1 MLSCPALPR
10 APKGSA
16 DLGEESRVQQAQL
29 GQRRAEGGMSG
40 KATAAALRAPR
51 LRHPSVVQPQWGNN
65 SAEGA
70 TKHTH
75 GGTGEPHCRGSD
87 IGRPLGANR
96 AKCRAGGA
104 PCTPLRGQSRHGGG
118 AVCAERAAGQHAC
131 RGRRQ
136 GTATLASSA
145 PLAPPQTNAARAP
158 HAAMA
163 RRACTRPPARP
174 HIAAAGSRR
183 WERSAT
189 GCAVAR
195 AGGGRRRH
203 SLTVSAQ
210 PHALPQSAGPSPAR
224 SSTDQRHTGEVTH
237 PVAPTAR

>member
-29 GQRRAEGGMSG
+29 GQREAEGGMSG

-104 PCTPLRGQSRHGGG
+104 PCTPLRGQSRHGG
-118 AVCAERAAGQHAC
+118 APCVL
-131 RGRRQ
+131 RGRRDSTHAGGAGRALRRMRPQ
-136 GTATLASSA
+136 
-145 PLAPPQTNAARAP
+145 PLLLPPKRMPHGPPTPPWPGARARGRP
-158 HAAMA
+158 HARISQQQGAA
-163 RRACTRPPARP
+163 GGKDLPRGARSLVQEGGGSGPGRTRAVGPRRRRARV
-174 HIAAAGSRR
+174 I
-183 WERSAT
+183 
-189 GCAVAR
+189 
-195 AGGGRRRH
+195 
-203 SLTVSAQ
+203 
-210 PHALPQSAGPSPAR
+210 
-224 SSTDQRHTGEVTH
+224 
-237 PVAPTAR
+237 